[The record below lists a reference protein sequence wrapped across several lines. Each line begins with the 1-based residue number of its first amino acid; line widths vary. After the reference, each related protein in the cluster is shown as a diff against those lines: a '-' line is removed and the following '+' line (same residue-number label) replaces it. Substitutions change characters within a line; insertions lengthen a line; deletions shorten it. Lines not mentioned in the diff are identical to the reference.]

1 MLNAQHYNKLFRI
14 IKQYFSLKVESGK
27 VEAGKNNSG
36 KVNGAVL
43 LAPLK

>member
-27 VEAGKNNSG
+27 VKAGEINSG
-36 KVNGAVL
+36 KENGAELFGPV
-43 LAPLK
+43 